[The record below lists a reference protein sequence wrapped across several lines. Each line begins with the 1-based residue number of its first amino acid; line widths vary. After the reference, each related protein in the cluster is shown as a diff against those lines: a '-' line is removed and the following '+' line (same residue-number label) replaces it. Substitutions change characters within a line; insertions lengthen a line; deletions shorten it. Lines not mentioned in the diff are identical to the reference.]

1 VALVGAEPIDVHAL
15 LDSVSEASSGAT
27 VLFLGSVRRGP
38 DDGPV
43 ASIEYTAYVEMA
55 EQEFGRI
62 LMEARDR
69 WPAARC
75 AARHQIGTVPAGQA
89 SIAVAA
95 AAPHRREAFDA
106 ACWVVDQAKVRLPIW
121 KREQFDDGR
130 RSWREA

>member
-1 VALVGAEPIDVHAL
+1 VTLVGVEPIDVHAL
-15 LDSVSEASSGAT
+15 LDGVSEPSRGAT

-43 ASIEYTAYVEMA
+43 ASIEYTAYAEMA
-55 EQEFGRI
+55 EREFGQI
-62 LMEARDR
+62 LAEARDR
-69 WPAARC
+69 WPAARF
-75 AARHQIGTVPAGQA
+75 AARHQIGTLPAGQV

-95 AAPHRREAFDA
+95 AAPHRHEAFDA
-106 ACWVVDQAKVRLPIW
+106 ARWVVDQAKARLPIW